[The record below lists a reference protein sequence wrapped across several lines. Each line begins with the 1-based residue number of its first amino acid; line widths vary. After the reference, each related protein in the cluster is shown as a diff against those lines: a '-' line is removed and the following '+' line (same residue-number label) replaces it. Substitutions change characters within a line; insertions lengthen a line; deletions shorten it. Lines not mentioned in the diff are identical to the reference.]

1 MSESI
6 EGIITEFIVDEFTD
20 GDCEIHPDEDLF
32 EEGILDS
39 MSFMRLLEFFEVRF
53 DVQVPMVDITM
64 DRFNTIS
71 RAVAHLR
78 SQGATV

>member
-6 EGIITEFIVDEFTD
+6 EDIITEFIIDEFMD
-20 GDCEIHPDEDLF
+20 GDGELDPDEDLF

-53 DVQVPMVDITM
+53 DVRVPMADITM

>member
-1 MSESI
+1 MTESI
-6 EGIITEFIVDEFTD
+6 QDIITEFILEEFMD
-20 GDCEIHPDEDLF
+20 GEGELDPDEDLF

-53 DVQVPMVDITM
+53 DVRVPMADITM
-64 DRFNTIS
+64 DRFNTIY

>member
-6 EGIITEFIVDEFTD
+6 EGIITEFIMEEFMD
-20 GDCEIHPDEDLF
+20 GDELHPDEDLF

-53 DVQVPMVDITM
+53 DVQVPMADITM